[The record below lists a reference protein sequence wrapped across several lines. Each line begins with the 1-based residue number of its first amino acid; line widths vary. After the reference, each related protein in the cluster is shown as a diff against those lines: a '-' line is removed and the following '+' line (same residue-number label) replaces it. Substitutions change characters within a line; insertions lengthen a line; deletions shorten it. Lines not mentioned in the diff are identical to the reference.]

1 MMDVDTKPLF
11 KPLEVKGYTLR
22 NRVVM
27 PPMVTNRDIRGE
39 DGVQWYGRHAAGGVG
54 LVIVEAT
61 AVARFNG
68 DLNAEGLHP
77 LTDAIHE
84 GGALA
89 AIQLFPRT
97 ADWATDGDMDPGDLS
112 AKQVADLIRHYEAA
126 TQICVEAG
134 FDGVEPHGAHGFLL
148 NRFFSPADNARS
160 DAYGGDLRGRM
171 KLGLDIVGVCRKALG
186 RDRLLLYRHT
196 VVRGTSYGLDESLQF
211 ARALVAAGVDILDI
225 SPANGANVAQLA
237 APFRRFG
244 APVIAVGLMDKVENA
259 VEALRAKRADLIAVG
274 RGLIADPEWPIKVKE
289 GRFGEI
295 VACLHCDQMCFGNLR
310 KDIPIACAQWES
322 HS

>member
-1 MMDVDTKPLF
+1 MDLDVKPLF
-11 KPLEVKGYTLR
+11 KQLEVKGYTLR

-27 PPMVTNRDIRGE
+27 PPMVTNRDIQGE
-39 DGVQWYGRHAAGGVG
+39 DGIAWYREHAAGGVG

-61 AVARFNG
+61 AVARFAD
-68 DLNAEGLHP
+68 DLTADYLRH

-84 GGALA
+84 AGALA

-97 ADWATDGDMDPGDLS
+97 ADWATDGDMNPADLTS
-112 AKQVADLIRHYEAA
+112 KQVADLIRHYELAA
-126 TQICVEAG
+126 RTCAEAG

-148 NRFFSPADNARS
+148 NRFFSPADNARI

-171 KLGLDIVGVCRKALG
+171 RLGLEIVATCRKALG
-186 RDRLLLYRHT
+186 RERLLLYRHT
-196 VVRGTSYGLDESLQF
+196 VIRGTSYGLDESLQF
-211 ARALVAAGVDILDI
+211 ARALVSEGVDILDI
-225 SPANGANVAQLA
+225 SPSNGANVAQLA

-244 APVIAVGLMDKVENA
+244 VPVIAVGVMDKVENA
-259 VEALRAKRADLIAVG
+259 IEALRSKRADLIAVG

-295 VACLHCDQMCFGNLR
+295 VACDHCDQMCFGNLR
-310 KDIPIACAQWES
+310 KDIPIACIHWENPV
-322 HS
+322 